1 MAVDQTILDMLR
13 LNKGD
18 LLKDGSLLSRGQ
30 FRRRIHNYIE
40 SQWPR
45 LDQLNDPEG
54 FEQWQATLLPTARQA
69 EANFAFN
76 QIYARYLQARARI
89 DRYRKADGRPAE
101 TMDRMVGLDADGD
114 PIMETVITLLTI
126 DPLPAMIDGQ
136 PNPEIVADDAER
148 AAAQAVIDAAPQDL
162 IDFAQGAD

>member
-54 FEQWQATLLPTARQA
+54 FKQWQANLLPTARQA

-76 QIYARYLQARARI
+76 QIYARYLKARARI
-89 DRYRKADGRPAE
+89 DHYRKADGRPAE
-101 TMDRMVGLDADGD
+101 TMERMVGLDADGD
-114 PIMETVITLLTI
+114 PIMETVITLLAI
-126 DPLPAMIDGQ
+126 DPLPAMIDGE

-148 AAAQAVIDAAPQDL
+148 AAAQAVIDAAPANV
-162 IDFAQGAD
+162 IAFKGG